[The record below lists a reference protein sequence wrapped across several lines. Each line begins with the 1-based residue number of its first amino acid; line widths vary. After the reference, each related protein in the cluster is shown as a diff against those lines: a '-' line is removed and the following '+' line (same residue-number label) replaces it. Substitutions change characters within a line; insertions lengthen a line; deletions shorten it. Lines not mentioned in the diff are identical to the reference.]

1 MANYQYIDSTGVII
15 PDTSTILAGVQAE
28 YKSAFGNDL
37 VVTPDTP
44 QGVLITAEALARAE
58 VVNNNAALA
67 NQINP
72 NVAGGVFLD
81 AILALTGMQR
91 TPSTPSTIA
100 NVALTGVPGT
110 VIPAGTQAKTAV
122 GDLFQSI
129 TIVTLDGTG
138 NATVNFQSVNS
149 GPIPCAINA
158 LTSIVTNVLG
168 WETVTNPTAAVLGT
182 NTQSD
187 QSARALRLNT
197 LAFQAVALPEA
208 ITSALYNVSGVQSLT
223 FQENIADTTQ
233 TINGISMISHSIYAC
248 VNGGTDNNV
257 AAAML
262 ENKSSG
268 CGWNGSTTV
277 NVVEPA
283 SGQTY
288 AVKFDRPTQ
297 VGILVRVTTSNGVAA
312 DIQQAVLDYA
322 AGIVDGLTGYVVGG
336 DVSPF
341 EIAGAI
347 TREFPQYYI
356 KNVEISLTSP
366 VSYQNSPIAIAVN
379 QIPLTQVGYITVVIS
394 P

>member
-1 MANYQYIDSTGVII
+1 MADYQYIDATGIII

-28 YKSAFGNDL
+28 YQAAFGADL

-44 QGVLITAEALARAE
+44 QGVLITAETLARAE

-91 TPSTPSTIA
+91 TPSTPSSIT
-100 NVALTGVPGT
+100 NVALTGVAGT
-110 VIPAGTQAKTAV
+110 VIPAGTQAKTSV
-122 GDLFQSI
+122 GDVFQSI
-129 TIVTLDGTG
+129 TLVTIDGTG
-138 NATVNFQSVNS
+138 NAVVNFQSVES
-149 GPIPCAINA
+149 GPIACSANA
-158 LTSIVTNVLG
+158 LTSIVTNILG
-168 WETVTNPTAAVLGT
+168 WETVTNPNAAVLGT

-248 VNGGTDNNV
+248 VNGGTDNDV

-268 CGWNGSTTV
+268 CGWNGGTTV

-288 AVKFDRPTQ
+288 AVKFDRPSQ
-297 VGILVRVTTSNGVAA
+297 VGILVRVTTTNGVTG

-322 AGIVDGLTGYVVGG
+322 AGLVDGLTGYVVGG

-347 TREFPQYYI
+347 TREFPQYYL

-366 VSYQNSPIAIAVN
+366 VAYQNSPIAIGVN
-379 QIPLTQVGYITVVIS
+379 QIPLTEVGYITVVIS